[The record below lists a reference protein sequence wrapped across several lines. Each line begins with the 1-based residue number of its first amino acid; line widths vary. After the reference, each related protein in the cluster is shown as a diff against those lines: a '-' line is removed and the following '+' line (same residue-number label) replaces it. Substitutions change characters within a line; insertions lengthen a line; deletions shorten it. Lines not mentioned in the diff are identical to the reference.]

1 MNRLWITAMN
11 LMDRARC
18 RAHAALGGNP
28 ESGALTLEWLV
39 IAGVLV
45 VAAAATATWLTGAIR
60 GFESAIP

>member
-1 MNRLWITAMN
+1 MNPLWMTVTY

-18 RAHAALGGNP
+18 RIRLALDGNP

-45 VAAAATATWLTGAIR
+45 LAAAATATWLSGAIT
-60 GFESAIP
+60 GFENKIP